1 MPWSWLLF
9 LMEQKN
15 SKFYNFWS
23 ACSKKKSSFESC
35 VISAATLLLVA
46 RSENGCFNFWFSG
59 EYLGISW
66 LNFNFFEVLKV
77 TMAALHFAA
86 GSKVLNWVPRNKI
99 ISVGGMQRSKSCA
112 RTVVY
117 TMTNGRENSVR
128 PHCNQRQ

>member
-1 MPWSWLLF
+1 MVVSIFDFQANILG
-9 LMEQKN
+9 
-15 SKFYNFWS
+15 S
-23 ACSKKKSSFESC
+23 AGS
-35 VISAATLLLVA
+35 I
-46 RSENGCFNFWFSG
+46 
-59 EYLGISW
+59 
-66 LNFNFFEVLKV
+66 FNFFEVLKV